1 MSDPDEVARFRELIG
16 EVDRTLLQAVN
27 RRLELVRELHEHK
40 RAEGIPL
47 RDPTREEQ
55 LVVELQAANAGP
67 LSSAGVAELFRHV
80 LDLTRKEIHGG

>member
-1 MSDPDEVARFRELIG
+1 MTVGDYRDQIAAA
-16 EVDRTLLQAVN
+16 DRRLLAAIN
-27 RRLELVRELHEHK
+27 ERLELVRALHEHK

-47 RDPTREEQ
+47 RDPEREQQ

-80 LDLTRKEIHGG
+80 LDLTRKELHGA

>member
-1 MSDPDEVARFRELIG
+1 MRVTEYREKIAAADRELLAAI
-16 EVDRTLLQAVN
+16 N
-27 RRLELVRELHEHK
+27 RRLELVRALHEHK

-80 LDLTRKEIHGG
+80 LDLTRKEIYGG

>member
-1 MSDPDEVARFRELIG
+1 VSVTEYREKIAG
-16 EVDRTLLQAVN
+16 ADRDLLAAIN
-27 RRLELVRELHEHK
+27 RRLELVRALHEHK

-80 LDLTRKEIHGG
+80 LDLTRKEIHGA

>member
-1 MSDPDEVARFRELIG
+1 MSVTEYREKIAG
-16 EVDRTLLQAVN
+16 ADRDLLAAIN
-27 RRLELVRELHEHK
+27 RRLELVRALHEHK

-80 LDLTRKEIHGG
+80 LDLTRKEIHGA

>member
-1 MSDPDEVARFRELIG
+1 LSITEYRENIAAA
-16 EVDRTLLQAVN
+16 DRDLLAAIN